1 MCLTLIIY
9 NMKKFLVLSLSICF
23 VLSIS
28 HGQQLGLG
36 HKAVQKTAIQKDLVQ
51 KAVVNWEVQ
60 FLDTLNPSF
69 VFPIGVVSDGTYLYF
84 GCPDQDIIYVSDFN
98 SDIFDTLEIAGMPGA
113 SKLLKYKITGLTYDG
128 QYFYFTN
135 GNDTIY
141 QIDRTVDS
149 VINKIPLPDT
159 TLPFSITFAPDADN
173 GNGGFWVSVL
183 TDYYGLKLFSKTG
196 VLLDSIFSSDL
207 NYRNVLNNPIFSI
220 AYDNITPGGPYIYTI
235 EPYPHYVVCIN
246 PATKK
251 IFKMIYNI
259 GQDVPEWDAP
269 NTYSI
274 YIQTGIVPGT
284 STLGIINTEGHHI
297 GYNLASADIP
307 DVGLTCISSYT
318 KPWLKI
324 GEAAVISAVVYR
336 SGKANITSCN
346 YNFLIDG
353 KTYTQALTGINI
365 SEVIPYTLM
374 IHDSTFTKDS
384 ETSLALKIWFS
395 DLNGNAGINSDT
407 LDITIDVFPEVEQ
420 RKVLHEVFTSTTS
433 PDCKY
438 GNELLKTFFDAT
450 VGRWTCLKYQMNSP
464 GSGDPYYTAE
474 CGIRAYYYDTAT
486 PSRLIV
492 DGNYYNDLPFYYSA
506 NTLVNKSNQPSF
518 IKMESE
524 FIQIPVKLFKAK
536 INVTPYKTYTGNYKI
551 FVAIAE
557 KATNSNYVHESGGG
571 NGERECYYVFKK
583 FMTDMNGNA
592 INLTKDQTVNID
604 LMYEFKG
611 EYRRPF
617 NAYSP
622 INHDIEHS
630 VEDFN
635 DLMLVYWIQDYDT
648 KEVLQSGKVDNSTLS
663 ITAYETDDNNVKVF
677 PNPSDGNFN
686 IVSDITFTQLKLCN
700 ILGQEVFSTNASGKE
715 YNMQNQNLSPG
726 LYILQ
731 LKTDKGYINKKINIK

>member
-1 MCLTLIIY
+1 
-9 NMKKFLVLSLSICF
+9 MKKFLVLSLSICF
-23 VLSIS
+23 ILSIS
-28 HGQQLGLG
+28 HGQQLELG
-36 HKAVQKTAIQKDLVQ
+36 HKAVQKNAIQKDLIQ

-60 FLDTLNPSF
+60 FLDTLNPNF

-113 SKLLKYKITGLTYDG
+113 SDLLDLNITGLTYDG
-128 QYFYFTN
+128 QYFYMTN

-207 NYRNVLNNPIFSI
+207 HYRNVLNNPIFSI

-251 IFKMIYNI
+251 LLKMIYDI
-259 GQDVPEWDAP
+259 DQDVPEWDP
-269 NTYSI
+269 TNTYSI
-274 YIQTGIVPGT
+274 YIQTGIVAGT
-284 STLGIINTEGHHI
+284 STLGILNTEGHHI

-307 DVGLTCISSYT
+307 AVGLTCVNTYT

-324 GEAAVISAVVYR
+324 GEAAEISAVVYR

-346 YNFLIDG
+346 FNFSIDG
-353 KTYTQALTGINI
+353 QTYTQALTGINI
-365 SEVIPYTLM
+365 SDVIPYTLM
-374 IHDSTFTKDS
+374 IHDSTFTKNS
-384 ETSLALKIWFS
+384 ETTVALKIWFS

-407 LDITIDVFPEVEQ
+407 LEMTIGVFPEVEQ
-420 RKVLHEVFTSTTS
+420 RKVLHEVFTSATS

-438 GNELLKTFFDAT
+438 GNELLKSFLDAT
-450 VGRWTCLKYQMNSP
+450 DGRWTCLKYQMNTP
-464 GSGDPYYTAE
+464 GKGDPYYTAE
-474 CGIRAYYYDTAT
+474 CGIRALYYDTAA

-492 DGNYYNDLPFYYSA
+492 DGNYYNDLPFYYST
-506 NTLVNKSNQPSF
+506 NMLVNESNQPSF
-518 IKMESE
+518 IKMESD
-524 FIQIPVKLFKAK
+524 FIQQGKKFNANLSI
-536 INVTPYKTYTGNYKI
+536 TPYKTFTGNNKL

-557 KATNSNYVHESGGG
+557 KVTHWNYISGDNG
-571 NGERECYYVFKK
+571 NGENEFYYVMKK
-583 FMTDMNGNA
+583 FMSDVNGNA
-592 INLTKDQTVNID
+592 ITLTKDQTVKVD
-604 LMYEFKG
+604 LMFEFIG
-611 EYRRPF
+611 EYKRPF
-617 NAYSP
+617 DATSP
-622 INHDIEHS
+622 INPEKEHS
-630 VEDFN
+630 VEN
-635 DLMLVYWIQDYDT
+635 INNLMLVYWIQDYDT
-648 KEVLQSGKVDNSTLS
+648 KEVLQSGKVDNSTLA
-663 ITAYETDDNNVKVF
+663 ITAYETDENNVKVF

-686 IVSDITFTQLKLCN
+686 VVSAIAFTQIKLCN
-700 ILGQEVFSTNASGKE
+700 MLGQEVFSTNTTGKE
-715 YNMQNQNLSPG
+715 YNMQNLNLSPG

-731 LKTDKGYINKKINIK
+731 LKTDRGYINKKINIK